1 MMKNKQAEQRFPLRR
16 VATGTLILAMLT
28 GHAMAADA
36 LSADSEWMF
45 GDWGG
50 YRTQLQNDG
59 IKFDVNYT
67 MESAANLG
75 GGADTNTTMRYS
87 DQWSF
92 GTNFDLEK
100 LLDWQ
105 DAEFQMTIT
114 NRDGQNLSEQVA
126 DKRTGML
133 SSVQEVYG
141 RGQTWR
147 LTQFWLRKG
156 LFNDVVDL
164 KAGRVTVGEDFDNFD
179 GNLFQNLALGS
190 GQAGNW
196 RGDRWFNWP
205 VSQWGGRIKLNIT
218 PEVFFQVGF
227 YNQNRA
233 NYDRGDGFRLDTSN
247 SEGNLVPVELGWK
260 PTLGAQKLPGNYRIG
275 YYYSSANGDVYG
287 SWRNGAYQDQDH
299 AYGGYLLLQ
308 QQLTAQ
314 DGDVNRGLGVRVQA
328 VMNDHKTSKTDNYQS
343 IAFTWK
349 GPFDA
354 RPDDEIGVG
363 AARIHVNSDY
373 TRSLRQQNQANGE
386 SRFDSPTYLPIQD
399 GSEYNYE
406 VYYNAKVT
414 NWMSLRPNLQYVVAP
429 GAVSEVKD
437 AFIGG
442 ISANIAF

>member
-1 MMKNKQAEQRFPLRR
+1 MKNKQAEQRFPLRR
-16 VATGTLILAMLT
+16 VATGSLILAMLT
-28 GHAMAADA
+28 GQAMAADA
-36 LSADSEWMF
+36 LSPDSEWMF

-87 DQWSF
+87 DQWTF

-114 NRDGQNLSEQVA
+114 NRDGQNLSDQVA

-386 SRFDSPTYLPIQD
+386 SSLDSPTYLPIQD

>member
-1 MMKNKQAEQRFPLRR
+1 MKNKQAEQRFPLRR
-16 VATGTLILAMLT
+16 VATGSLILAMLT
-28 GHAMAADA
+28 GQAMAADA
-36 LSADSEWMF
+36 LSPDSEWMF

-87 DQWSF
+87 DQWTF

-114 NRDGQNLSEQVA
+114 NRDGQNLSDQVA

-386 SRFDSPTYLPIQD
+386 SSFDSPTYLPIQD

>member
-16 VATGTLILAMLT
+16 VATGSLILAMLT
-28 GHAMAADA
+28 GQAMAADA
-36 LSADSEWMF
+36 LSPDSEWMF

-87 DQWSF
+87 DQWTF

-114 NRDGQNLSEQVA
+114 NRDGQNLSDQVA

-386 SRFDSPTYLPIQD
+386 SSFDSPTYLPIQD

>member
-1 MMKNKQAEQRFPLRR
+1 MKNKQAEQRFPLRR
-16 VATGTLILAMLT
+16 VATGSLILAMLT
-28 GHAMAADA
+28 GQAMAADA
-36 LSADSEWMF
+36 LSPDSEWMF

-87 DQWSF
+87 DQWTF

-114 NRDGQNLSEQVA
+114 NRDGQNLSDQVA

-386 SRFDSPTYLPIQD
+386 SSFDSPTYLPVQD